1 MSMHVCPGDYFI
13 IIIILDSRLADYM
26 GKKLSFWLSGCS
38 VLIEAPLL

>member
-13 IIIILDSRLADYM
+13 IIIVDSRLADYL

-38 VLIEAPLL
+38 VLIEAPLV